1 MSNAASTPLHPISD
15 LQWWGVQSFEIGQS
29 RRWQLGALWLSIT
42 RDLYEWRLEY
52 HRPKRLSE
60 HKIGSHSLLWR
71 VLQQHETLPEPSKL
85 ERYLFANTDATL
97 TLLPRLAD
105 RSMVVKPINP
115 IFIPA
120 GQQGQ
125 LYVSTPLWLTAV
137 AHDQDEPLFDLPII
151 RPNDTWF
158 GPDTLKGE
166 ICYATPVFGRT
177 ELAHLPVSGL
187 WAVTPIHFRNRSSR
201 QLQLD
206 RMNLPVD
213 ALPLFQSLE
222 NGQLWTS
229 EIEVIQESHLR
240 PPKVRI
246 HQHTPQ
252 PAGRV
257 RFINPPRNSEGSFFR
272 MFDSFF

>member
-1 MSNAASTPLHPISD
+1 MPTASEFSTISD
-15 LQWWGVQSFEIGQS
+15 LQWWGEQSFALGQTRS
-29 RRWQLGALWLSIT
+29 WQFGSLWLTIT
-42 RDLYEWRLEY
+42 RDRYEWRMAY
-52 HRPKRLSE
+52 HRSKHVEANQHTWQQLEAEQPIPQPV
-60 HKIGSHSLLWR
+60 KI
-71 VLQQHETLPEPSKL
+71 
-85 ERYLFANTDATL
+85 ERFLFAETPAKL
-97 TLLPRLAD
+97 LLLPRLAD

-125 LYVSTPLWLTAV
+125 LYVSTPLWLTARPSPQ
-137 AHDQDEPLFDLPII
+137 ADPLFDLPII

-177 ELAHLPVSGL
+177 HLADLAVSGL

-213 ALPLFQSLE
+213 ALPLFQSLD

-229 EIEVIQESHLR
+229 EIEVIQESHTR

-246 HQHTPQ
+246 HQRMPE
-252 PAGRV
+252 PAGEV
-257 RFINPPRNSEGSFFR
+257 RFVSPPRNNESSFFR

>member
-1 MSNAASTPLHPISD
+1 MPTAPVTPPSALSS
-15 LQWWGVQSFEIGQS
+15 LQWWGEHVFALGQTRS
-29 RRWQLGALWLSIT
+29 WQLGCLWLSIT
-42 RDLYEWRLEY
+42 RDRQEWRLEY
-52 HRPKRLSE
+52 HQPKRLGAYRLS
-60 HKIGSHSLLWR
+60 WR
-71 VLQQHETLPEPSKL
+71 VLAQDEQLPEPVKL
-85 ERYLFANTDATL
+85 ERYLFAETQASL

-137 AHDQDEPLFDLPII
+137 TTAQASPLFDLPII
-151 RPNDTWF
+151 RPSDTWF

-177 ELAHLPVSGL
+177 ELADLPVSGL
-187 WAVTPIHFRNRSSR
+187 WAVTPIHFRNRSSQ

-213 ALPLFQSLE
+213 ALPLFQSLS

-229 EIEVIQESHLR
+229 EIEVTQESHIR

-252 PAGRV
+252 PAGQV
-257 RFINPPRNSEGSFFR
+257 KFINPPRNSEGSFFR

>member
-1 MSNAASTPLHPISD
+1 MPPASDLSPISD
-15 LQWWGVQSFEIGQS
+15 LQWWGEQSFALGQT
-29 RRWQLGALWLSIT
+29 RGWQLGSLWLTLT

-52 HRPKRLSE
+52 HRSKRLAEGNQS
-60 HKIGSHSLLWR
+60 WR
-71 VLQQHETLPEPSKL
+71 QLDPAQALPQPFKL
-85 ERYLFANTDATL
+85 ERYLFAETQDKIVF
-97 TLLPRLAD
+97 LPRLAD

-125 LYVSTPLWLTAV
+125 LYVSTPLWLSVLPSRKAD
-137 AHDQDEPLFDLPII
+137 ALIDLPII

-177 ELAHLPVSGL
+177 QLAHLPISGL
-187 WAVTPIHFRNRSSR
+187 WAVTPIHFRNRSSQ

-213 ALPLFQSLE
+213 ALPLFQSLD

-240 PPKVRI
+240 PPRVRI
-246 HQHTPQ
+246 HQRMPE
-252 PAGRV
+252 PAGEV
-257 RFINPPRNSEGSFFR
+257 RFVNPPRHNESSFFR

>member
-1 MSNAASTPLHPISD
+1 MPIAPVSDFSPISD
-15 LQWWGVQSFEIGQS
+15 LQWWGEQSFALGQTK
-29 RRWQLGALWLSIT
+29 RFQLGSLWLSLT
-42 RDLYEWRLEY
+42 RDLHEWRLEY
-52 HRPKRLSE
+52 HRAKRSE
-60 HKIGSHSLLWR
+60 AHTHAWIALDDTHLLPQPTKI
-71 VLQQHETLPEPSKL
+71 
-85 ERYLFANTDATL
+85 ERFLFAETQPKL
-97 TLLPRLAD
+97 LLLPRLAD

-120 GQQGQ
+120 GQQGK
-125 LYVSTPLWLTAV
+125 LFVSTPLWLTGLPTRQA
-137 AHDQDEPLFDLPII
+137 DPLFDLPII

-177 ELAHLPVSGL
+177 ELADLPISGL
-187 WAVTPIHFRNRSSR
+187 WAVTPIHFRNRSSQ

-213 ALPLFQSLE
+213 ALPLFQSLD

-229 EIEVIQESHLR
+229 EIEVTQESHLR

-246 HQHTPQ
+246 HQHMPQ

-257 RFINPPRNSEGSFFR
+257 RFINPPRSNEGSFFR

>member
-1 MSNAASTPLHPISD
+1 MPTAPISALSPISD
-15 LQWWGVQSFEIGQS
+15 LQWWGEQSFAIGQS
-29 RRWQLGALWLSIT
+29 RRWQLGALWVSIT

-52 HRPKRLSE
+52 HRAKRV
-60 HKIGSHSLLWR
+60 GDYNLLWR
-71 VLQQHETLPEPSKL
+71 VLDEDEPLPQPVKL
-85 ERYLFANTDATL
+85 ERYLFAQTESTL
-97 TLLPRLAD
+97 NLLPRLAD

-137 AHDQDEPLFDLPII
+137 PTGQSDPLFDLPII

-177 ELAHLPVSGL
+177 QLAHLPVSGL
-187 WAVTPIHFRNRSSR
+187 WAVTPIHFHNRSSR

-213 ALPLFQSLE
+213 ALPLFQSLDH
-222 NGQLWTS
+222 GQLWTS
-229 EIEVIQESHLR
+229 EIEVIQESHTR

>member
-1 MSNAASTPLHPISD
+1 MPTAPLSDLSPISD
-15 LQWWGVQSFEIGQS
+15 LQWWGEQSFALGQTRS
-29 RRWQLGALWLSIT
+29 WQLGSLWLSLT

-52 HRPKRLSE
+52 HQPKRLSE
-60 HKIGSHSLLWR
+60 YGLAWRSLDP
-71 VLQQHETLPEPSKL
+71 EEALPQPIKL
-85 ERYLFANTDATL
+85 ERYLFAETQDTL

-125 LYVSTPLWLTAV
+125 LYVSTPLWLTALP
-137 AHDQDEPLFDLPII
+137 ARQADPLFDIPII

-177 ELAHLPVSGL
+177 QLAHLPVSGL

-229 EIEVIQESHLR
+229 EIEVVQESDSR

-246 HQHTPQ
+246 LQHTPE

-257 RFINPPRNSEGSFFR
+257 RFINPPRNSDGGFFR